1 MKRATLVRRSRAADW
16 ARLAGT
22 LSLPVLA
29 LAAIGGRVGFVPNE
43 AILPA
48 VSLGFLLGVAAL
60 ALGAYSLTDIWNSG
74 ADGAH
79 SAILGLF
86 YASPVIV
93 ALALIATTAFFYPRL
108 TDVTTDLANP
118 PEFAASTG
126 HPVLPDAFDA
136 RSQAASY
143 PDIAPRLYPMPVSQV
158 YLAARQLIEDR
169 GWILTRESHPG
180 SVPDPEEP
188 VAQGEEVDELT
199 RVLALKSVMTQS
211 RGELSPEAQENA
223 EAEAAREEAA
233 APGAPP
239 TDAASFAA
247 VAKTPLL
254 GFEDDVVVR
263 IRSSSEGTV
272 VDMRS
277 ASRIGDHDLGQN
289 ARRIRRFLAA
299 LDLALQPVPETPAVS
314 PGVVAVDPS
323 APEDPSPPAE

>member
-29 LAAIGGRVGFVPNE
+29 LAALGGRFEFVPGE

-79 SAILGLF
+79 SAIVGLV
-86 YASPVIV
+86 YASPVIA
-93 ALALIATTAFFYPRL
+93 ALALISIAAFVYPRL
-108 TDVTTDLANP
+108 TDVTTDLADP
-118 PEFAASTG
+118 PQFAASAG
-126 HPVLPDAFDA
+126 HPPRPDAFA
-136 RSQAASY
+136 AAAQAESY

-158 YLAARQLIEDR
+158 YIAARQLIEDR
-169 GWILTRESHPG
+169 GWTLTRESHPG
-180 SVPDPEEP
+180 SMPDPTET
-188 VAQGEEVDELT
+188 VAPNDEDAELT
-199 RVLALKSVMTQS
+199 RALALKSVMTQS
-211 RGELSPEAQENA
+211 RGELSA
-223 EAEAAREEAA
+223 EMQQPAETTGESEKSVLS
-233 APGAPP
+233 GPP

-247 VAKTPLL
+247 VARTPLL
-254 GFEDDVVVR
+254 GFEDDVVLR
-263 IRSSSEGTV
+263 IRSSPEGTV

-289 ARRIRRFLAA
+289 ARRIRSFLAA
-299 LDLALQPVPETPAVS
+299 LDFALQPVPETPSVS
-314 PGVVAVDPS
+314 PGVIAVDPS
-323 APEDPSPPAE
+323 APEDSSPPAE

>member
-1 MKRATLVRRSRAADW
+1 LKRATLVRRSRAADW

-29 LAAIGGRVGFVPNE
+29 LAALGGRVGFVPGE

-79 SAILGLF
+79 SAIAGLV

-93 ALALIATTAFFYPRL
+93 ALALIATAAFVYPRL
-108 TDVTTDLANP
+108 TDVTTDLADP
-118 PEFAASTG
+118 PQFAAISG
-126 HPVLPDAFDA
+126 HAPRPDAFAAAAQA
-136 RSQAASY
+136 RSY

-158 YLAARQLIEDR
+158 YIAARQLIEDR
-169 GWILTRESHPG
+169 GWTLTRESHPG
-180 SVPDPEEP
+180 SMPDPEEATAP
-188 VAQGEEVDELT
+188 SEEADELT
-199 RVLALKSVMTQS
+199 RALALKSVMTQS
-211 RGELSPEAQENA
+211 RGELSA
-223 EAEAAREEAA
+223 ESQQATQTDAA
-233 APGAPP
+233 AEESAPSAPP

-254 GFEDDVVVR
+254 GFEDDVVLR
-263 IRSSSEGTV
+263 IRSSPEGTI

-289 ARRIRRFLAA
+289 ARRIRSFLSA